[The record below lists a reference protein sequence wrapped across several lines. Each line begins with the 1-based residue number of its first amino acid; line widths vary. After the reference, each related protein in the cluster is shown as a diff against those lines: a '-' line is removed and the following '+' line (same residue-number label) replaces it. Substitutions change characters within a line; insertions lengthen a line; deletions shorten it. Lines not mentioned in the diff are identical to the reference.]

1 MARDGSGNYV
11 LPTGQPVVTGS
22 TISSSTFNTLTNDLA
37 TALTGSMTRD
47 GQGVPTAN
55 IPFGGFKIT
64 NLGNGSSSTDSINY
78 GQVQGLISAD
88 RKSSNRVINGGMVI
102 DQRNEGASLTYTNGS
117 TIQYGVDQWYGWVT
131 GANCTGA
138 RVAGSGRD
146 QYRYQF
152 TGAASVTAVGF
163 GQKIEQADTYD
174 LVSQTVTLGVDLA
187 MSAGG
192 TVTWTI
198 YRPSATANTFGT
210 AAPPGGTRTSEATG
224 TFTATSTVT
233 RFTTTLTLS
242 SSANQGLE
250 IVFSIGALAAA
261 ATWTIGNVQLEL
273 GSSASAF
280 ERRGYADELQRC
292 QRFYAKSYAPGTA
305 PGTVVTSG
313 VSIDRIPTGTASPTG
328 LNTSLPVT
336 MFRTPSMVWYS
347 SATLNASSNVRDTTT
362 AADVPTTGTT
372 AESPRTT
379 GYPTMNAS
387 QTALDIIHAHWT
399 ASGTIP

>member
-1 MARDGSGNYV
+1 MARDGSGTMV
-11 LPTGQPVVTGS
+11 LPPGNP
-22 TISSSTFNTLTNDLA
+22 ISNGDTSDAANYNTTVQQLCD
-37 TALTGSMTRD
+37 ALTASMTRD

-55 IPFGGFKIT
+55 IPFGNFKIT
-64 NLGNGSSSTDSINY
+64 GLGDGSSSTDSINY
-78 GQVQGLISAD
+78 GQVQDLISAD
-88 RKSSNRVINGGMVI
+88 RKSSNRITNGGMVI
-102 DQRNEGASLTYTNGS
+102 DQRNEGAALTYTNGS

-163 GQKIEQADTYD
+163 GQKIEQADSYD
-174 LVSQTVTLGVDLA
+174 LVSQEVTLGVDLA

-192 TVTWTI
+192 TVTWTV
-198 YRPSATANTFGT
+198 YRPSATVNTFGT

-242 SSANQGLE
+242 SSADEGLE
-250 IVFSIGALAAA
+250 VVFSIGALAAA

-292 QRFYAKSYAPGTA
+292 QRFYAKSNEVGVAPGTA
-305 PGTVVTSG
+305 GTAG
-313 VSIDRIPTGTASPTG
+313 VSIDRIVTGTASPTG

-336 MFRTPSMVWYS
+336 MFRTPTVTWYS
-347 SATLNASSNVRDTTT
+347 PSSGTSARIRNTTT
-362 AADVPTTGTT
+362 AADLTVSSNT
-372 AESPRTT
+372 AESMRTT
-379 GYPTMNAS
+379 GYPTVTVS
-387 QTALDIIHAHWT
+387 QTALDIIHGQWT
-399 ASGTIP
+399 ASASIP